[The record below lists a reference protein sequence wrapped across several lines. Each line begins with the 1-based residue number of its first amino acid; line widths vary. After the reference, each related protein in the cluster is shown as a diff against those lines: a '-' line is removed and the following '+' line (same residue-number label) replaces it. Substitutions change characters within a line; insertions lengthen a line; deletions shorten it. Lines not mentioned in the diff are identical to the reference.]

1 MQHIRAKAAQ
11 NAPMAVV
18 GAQQMQLPSLNQL
31 LESCQHSSGRSA
43 ASLLLVCYSRLF
55 SFRFG
60 VECSQT
66 DGEKDNEWGVLSFCP
81 HVHVPPLKTWQD
93 HCTFVYVYVI
103 HEPFDAP
110 QYYDYLWLH
119 RTLMNFF
126 LFQLIL
132 NNAALIVRLGS
143 GKKKNH
149 VVKVWKRIY
158 HLRKCLWCT
167 VKECWNSWISS

>member
-1 MQHIRAKAAQ
+1 M
-11 NAPMAVV
+11 
-18 GAQQMQLPSLNQL
+18 
-31 LESCQHSSGRSA
+31 
-43 ASLLLVCYSRLF
+43 
-55 SFRFG
+55 
-60 VECSQT
+60 
-66 DGEKDNEWGVLSFCP
+66 
-81 HVHVPPLKTWQD
+81 
-93 HCTFVYVYVI
+93 YVYVI

-149 VVKVWKRIY
+149 VVKVSKRIY

-167 VKECWNSWISS
+167 VKEC